1 MYYNA
6 INAKFKKKGVKYFFL
21 MKGHFANVYKARYK
35 NEDVAVK
42 IYREITTAK
51 QRKDFFL
58 EGFMLGQNRH
68 RNIIRFIGFATD
80 RDPMMIVTEYVE
92 GNRLNAVC

>member
-1 MYYNA
+1 MRLTPN
-6 INAKFKKKGVKYFFL
+6 FKKRGLSIFFL

-68 RNIIRFIGFATD
+68 RNIIRFRGFATD

>member
-1 MYYNA
+1 
-6 INAKFKKKGVKYFFL
+6 

-42 IYREITTAK
+42 IYREMTAK
-51 QRKDFFL
+51 KRKDFFL
-58 EGFMLGQNRH
+58 EGFILGQNRH

-80 RDPMMIVTEYVE
+80 RDPMMIVTEYLE